1 MFHAQMGMM
10 VLPLRLAVKVY
21 SGIAPP
27 PELLAAIDAGRR
39 ARQQN
44 ATRPETAKFDVHNDE
59 QPPPTPERP
68 PRDPNSALAP
78 ALEIAELE
86 APTDAPPSY
95 EDAIADQFA
104 PIEGPRHAFNGA
116 AVSPQSSH
124 ASAAGDIKTPVDS
137 ASQCTK
143 NDNDPPPRTPSRSS
157 EESIDMLPQ
166 TPGSRPESLVDS
178 LIEEDPPAS
187 MLDAGRQASTTAQ
200 TQPEE
205 LIVHGGQSSHATSNP
220 SRSPRPFNT
229 GVPRRRP
236 VPGQSDDPS
245 HS

>member
-1 MFHAQMGMM
+1 MGMM

-27 PELLAAIDAGRR
+27 PALLAAVDADRR

-44 ATRPETAKFDVHNDE
+44 ATQPQVATLDVCNDE
-59 QPPPTPERP
+59 QPPPMPERP
-68 PRDPNSALAP
+68 PRNPNLAP
-78 ALEIAELE
+78 ASALEIAELE
-86 APTDAPPSY
+86 APTEAPPSY

-116 AVSPQSSH
+116 AASTQSSQ
-124 ASAAGDIKTPVDS
+124 ASAAGDVKTPVDT
-137 ASQCTK
+137 ASQSTK
-143 NDNDPPPRTPSRSS
+143 NDNEAPPRTPSRSS
-157 EESIDMLPQ
+157 MESIDMLPQ

-178 LIEEDPPAS
+178 LIEEEHPAS
-187 MLDAGRQASTTAQ
+187 TSNAGRQAPTTTQ
-200 TQPEE
+200 TRPEE
-205 LIVHGGQSSHATSNP
+205 LIVHGGQSNHTACTP

-236 VPGQSDDPS
+236 VPGQSDDLPRS
-245 HS
+245 